1 MRRSEQARPCGQC
14 FYTSAACPSATG
26 RERAGYSV
34 FCSRGIWQLSNAFLG
49 GRGGVGLAPET
60 VECAFVEATR
70 PSSA

>member
-1 MRRSEQARPCGQC
+1 MRRSEQARPPWTVFLYQRCLPICHG
-14 FYTSAACPSATG
+14 PG
-26 RERAGYSV
+26 EGGYSV

-49 GRGGVGLAPET
+49 GRGGVALAPET